1 MKRLN
6 ACFQN
11 FRETMPVPMEEIV
24 EELGAALDA
33 RFFFVIASVKEQSKH
48 S

>member
-1 MKRLN
+1 
-6 ACFQN
+6 
-11 FRETMPVPMEEIV
+11 MPVPMEEIV

-33 RFFFVIASVKEQSKH
+33 RFVFFCNSFSIGAEH